1 MTTDKIGKLEKQVKV
16 LSRAVIDLELS
27 YEEKVRELSLLR
39 RLGDLFYYV
48 IDLHEACQ
56 RIVDILY
63 DEFLPDNCSIM
74 LYDHKSDVLELFAI
88 KSKVIFETDAENY
101 SPRIGKK
108 FKIGEGAAGRAVEQ
122 RKVISINDISK
133 DKRFVVY
140 DEISVNVKSLI
151 CIPLL
156 IQNKPDGVINISY
169 NQPNIIP
176 REKLHIFDL
185 LMQNIGHGI
194 GNIRLFNE
202 LKDANRTLQ
211 DTNENLHITLA
222 ELHKTQQYIFNSE
235 ELSGVGIL
243 AAGIAHEFNN
253 IFAGILGYSELSL
266 ISTDKKEHKKNF
278 EIIIKLSNRAVKI
291 IENLLDFS
299 RKPALKKVKANI
311 NAELKTILEFVQP
324 GLKNA
329 GIKIKKYLGKI
340 PNIDCDISKLSRVFL
355 HLISNARDG
364 MEETGG
370 TLTIKT
376 GKGANW
382 VEILIID
389 TGKGI
394 EPNILKNIFDP
405 FVTTKGAFGGSTQP
419 GTGLGLSVAYG
430 IVKNHGGDIEISSK
444 VGLGT
449 EVKIRLPI
457 TDKRNIIAQEQTG
470 NIKYLTRIKAKM

>member
-1 MTTDKIGKLEKQVKV
+1 MNQKKTNKLEMHVKV
-16 LSRAVIDLELS
+16 LSRTLSDLEMNF
-27 YEEKVRELSLLR
+27 EEKVRELSLLR
-39 RLGDLFYYV
+39 QIGDLFYYV

-56 RIVDILY
+56 KIVDIIY

-74 LYDHKSDVLELFAI
+74 LYDHNSKELELYAI
-88 KSKVIFETDAENY
+88 KSKVIFETDEENY

-122 RKVISINDISK
+122 RKVISIGDISK
-133 DKRFVVY
+133 DKRFTIY
-140 DEISVNVKSLI
+140 DETGVNVKSLI

-169 NQPNIIP
+169 NQPNILP

-185 LMQNIGHGI
+185 LMQIIGHGI
-194 GNIRLFNE
+194 GNIRLFDE
-202 LKDANRTLQ
+202 IKDANKSLQ

-235 ELSGVGIL
+235 ELSGIGIF

-266 ISTDKKEHKKNF
+266 INTNMKEHKRNF
-278 EIIIKLSNRAVKI
+278 ETIIKLSNRASKI

-299 RKPALKKVKANI
+299 RKPVLKKTKANI
-311 NAELKTILEFVQP
+311 NSELKSILEFVGP
-324 GLKNA
+324 ELKNT
-329 GIKIKKYLGKI
+329 GIKIKKYFGKI
-340 PNIDCDISKLSRVFL
+340 PNIECDLSKMSRVFL

-376 GKGANW
+376 KKGAKW
-382 VEILIID
+382 VEILVAD
-389 TGKGI
+389 DGKGI

-430 IVKNHGGDIEISSK
+430 IVKNHGGEIEISST
-444 VGLGT
+444 VGTGT
-449 EVKIRLPI
+449 EVTIRLPI
-457 TDKRNIIAQEQTG
+457 SDMSNIIEHVQIEDT
-470 NIKYLTRIKAKM
+470 KPLTIIKAKM